1 MFRKGEKARGAFPE
15 HSGGWVI
22 TVGFMRKSTAE
33 KHKRGA

>member
-22 TVGFMRKSTAE
+22 TVGW
-33 KHKRGA
+33 GA